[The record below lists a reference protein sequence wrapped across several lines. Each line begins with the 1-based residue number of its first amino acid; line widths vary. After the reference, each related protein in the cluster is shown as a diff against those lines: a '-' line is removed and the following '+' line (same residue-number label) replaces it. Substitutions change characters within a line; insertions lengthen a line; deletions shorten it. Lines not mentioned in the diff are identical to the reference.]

1 MLLNSRRTFLKTTFL
16 SSAVIVI
23 SGGKL
28 FGATT
33 PLQTLSVVQ
42 NDLFPHAK
50 LLGANASAY
59 ISVIF
64 HHSLVSDSDK
74 VYLRNGVQWLNEEAV
89 KVYKKQYIQLNPK
102 ERQNILKSISKHRWG
117 KSWIETVMTYMV
129 EAILGDPIYGI
140 NKNEA
145 GWKWLNHKSGL
156 PRPKDALL

>member
-1 MLLNSRRTFLKTTFL
+1 MLLKSRRTFLKTTFL
-16 SSAVIVI
+16 SSAVIVM

-28 FGATT
+28 FGATSS
-33 PLQTLSVVQ
+33 LQTLSIVQ

-74 VYLRNGVQWLNEEAV
+74 QYLRNGVQWLNEEAV
-89 KVYKKQYIQLNPK
+89 KEYKKQYTQLRPQ
-102 ERQNILKSISKHRWG
+102 ERQNILKIISKHRWG
-117 KSWIETVMTYMV
+117 ENWIETVMTYIV
-129 EAILGDPIYGI
+129 EAMLGDPIYGI

-145 GWKWLNHKSGL
+145 GWKWLNHESGL
-156 PRPKDALL
+156 PRPKEALL